1 MENRRKRQRRQRPDS
16 NYISI
21 YAPDFEREVQHLF
34 DQQDEALVIIQKSF
48 SGSQGRPRDYVLIH
62 SAIELQSLLQ
72 TFAYTPDLFILR
84 DDPLPIRGIAD
95 DQLLQ
100 SAVDTLQ
107 SPNEFLLLSL
117 EPANDKDAKLFE
129 GDLRWELE
137 AIFDEFRGQMVAFGN
152 FSRRFVT
159 PEEVKASATQRKSQT
174 LTEIRI
180 GLRRMSETEIKIV
193 SDFVPQQAGQR
204 TKLGG
209 NPEWIQRPETPRCAA
224 CRQKMTFVAQIDSFD
239 HDRSAY
245 QGRNEYMFAD
255 VGMIYLFY
263 CFNCIRTKSVVQF
276 Y

>member
-1 MENRRKRQRRQRPDS
+1 MENLRKRQRRQRPDS
-16 NYISI
+16 SYISI

-34 DQQDEALVIIQKSF
+34 DQQEEALVIIQKSF
-48 SGSQGRPRDYVLIH
+48 SGSQGRPRNYVLIH
-62 SAIELQSLLQ
+62 SVIELQSLLQ

-84 DDPLPIRGIAD
+84 GDPLPIRGIAD

-100 SAVDTLQ
+100 IAVDTMQ

-152 FSRRFVT
+152 FSRQFIT
-159 PEEVKASATQRKSQT
+159 LEEWKASAKRRKSQT
-174 LTEIRI
+174 LTEVRI
-180 GLRRMSETEIKIV
+180 GLRRVSETEIKIV
-193 SDFVPQQAGQR
+193 PDFDPQQAGQR

-209 NPEWIQRPETPRCAA
+209 NPEWIQRPDTPKCPA
-224 CRQKMTFVAQIDSFD
+224 CRRNMTFVAQIDSID
-239 HDRSAY
+239 QDRSAY

-255 VGMIYLFY
+255 VGMIYVFY
-263 CFNCIRTKSVVQF
+263 CFNCIRTKNVVQF